1 MVIPP
6 HGASRT
12 KDMTKTK
19 NWKESI
25 LKNAKSIPKL
35 IHKIADVGAK
45 SANRGSTSPGH
56 FISLEARPPLAAS
69 RPSVNSILHL
79 YGAWLVEAA
88 LIGVKVHGSVST
100 GELGNHSF

>member
-1 MVIPP
+1 MFRMFYV
-6 HGASRT
+6 GSGKGGVST
-12 KDMTKTK
+12 
-19 NWKESI
+19 
-25 LKNAKSIPKL
+25 PK
-35 IHKIADVGAK
+35 AQPS
-45 SANRGSTSPGH
+45 SAGTTPSSSPGH

-100 GELGNHSF
+100 GELGNH